1 MRQIVAFFVD
11 NVILLVYHFPV
22 LTSEGYISTSL
33 SKDNEEEHPVHT
45 GKIKII
51 INAIS
56 IITKIIA
63 TQLKLRFR

>member
-1 MRQIVAFFVD
+1 
-11 NVILLVYHFPV
+11 V

-33 SKDNEEEHPVHT
+33 SKDNEEEQPGHT
-45 GKIKII
+45 GKII

-63 TQLKLRFR
+63 I

>member
-1 MRQIVAFFVD
+1 VRQIVAFFVD
-11 NVILLVYHFPV
+11 NVILLVYHFPA

-33 SKDNEEEHPVHT
+33 SKDNEEEQPVHT
-45 GKIKII
+45 GKII
-51 INAIS
+51 INATS